1 MKTLAGWAY
10 RRVPEDPLS
19 DPPGGETTYEWT
31 SPPAPDLPR
40 HYVTR
45 ADVLVRPAALTLDR

>member
-31 SPPAPDLPR
+31 SPLQRTYRVTIEPR
-40 HYVTR
+40 
-45 ADVLVRPAALTLDR
+45 